1 VTDDDSE
8 THRYDK
14 FIGPVAIRNEVG
26 FYVRSEGEI
35 LPVGMCPFCCQGK
48 GGAGGAMRRLGVLGI
63 ADTTESSELTRRT
76 IHQSDTGIASHV
88 MAHLAYRHMS

>member
-1 VTDDDSE
+1 VIRCPVTNDNSE

-35 LPVGMCPFCCQGK
+35 LPVGMCPLCCQGK

-63 ADTTESSELTRRT
+63 ADTTESSELTEGPFINPIR
-76 IHQSDTGIASHV
+76 AL
-88 MAHLAYRHMS
+88 LAT